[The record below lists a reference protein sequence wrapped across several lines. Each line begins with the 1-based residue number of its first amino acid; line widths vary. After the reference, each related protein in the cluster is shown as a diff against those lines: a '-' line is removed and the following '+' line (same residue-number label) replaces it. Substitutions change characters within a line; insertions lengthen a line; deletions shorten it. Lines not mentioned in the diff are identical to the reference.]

1 MAPKTIFLALL
12 TCILSLASIN
22 CKAQAFMP
30 IITNYNSFAY
40 HFGIQN
46 WSCTQ
51 DERGTMYFGN
61 NNGMLIFDGYE
72 WNKATLPNK
81 GIIRSLLADG
91 TRIYVG
97 SYTDFGYF
105 SRNNKGEM
113 TYHSLWPSQY
123 KSHNDEIWNII
134 KVNGHIYFQS
144 FCSYFDFDGKRVT
157 PHYNRKQLPF
167 WLYPVRNKVYAQLI
181 NGGVCRLQQGK
192 YQPLLP
198 AEALHADNVTGM
210 HALSNGRILLIT
222 HKQGLFL
229 MEGTKV
235 TPIHTNIDDVLA
247 QSLVNRTALLN
258 PNTLILGTIKNGVF
272 AIDLKTYKQ
281 IWHYNK
287 NNGLYNNTVLNLYVD
302 KGKNLWVAL
311 DNGIALIHTGL
322 PLSVMNMEGIGM
334 VYGMTI
340 ANNHM
345 YIATNQSV
353 WQYDMN
359 AHKVS
364 NVSGCEGQN
373 WYVEY
378 LGNQYFVG
386 NNNCIKTLDG
396 NRSISL
402 CSDINGS
409 TDIKEYHLFEQHAL
423 IESTYTNFRLFR
435 QDNGKWGKAKDI
447 SGFSAPIREFEIDN
461 TGVIWA
467 AHMSKGLYRLSLSKD
482 LSHFTHVEYY
492 PSLNKGPEE
501 MFHVMNISGRVVFS
515 YGGGLYTFDDIQKK
529 IVPYNGCGKLSKTGI
544 FASSF
549 IDKNQYWVLNNDGFW
564 LMQSNEQGAHP
575 RTFISNTIFGQ
586 EINSYGNAMYVHGN
600 STYFFLNDGIGKF
613 DGTPIGKTTNLYK
626 LYIKEVSTKDKDNTI
641 KYLSTVSTQGD
652 ITSWGNISFKLS
664 FPNFNNEKLLF
675 CYTLEGNGKT
685 LSETSSS
692 PTITYNNLGYGDYTF
707 TATVKDLSGEKLG
720 GQIVYKF
727 SNPTPFY
734 LSIYAWICYA
744 LLLYAGVYTYIRWHT
759 NKIVRRNQKIAA
771 AKLMA
776 QKMKTLEQER
786 IIAEQQKKLLENE
799 LELKGKETASM
810 AFDMLALKNSM
821 GGVKEQ
827 LLDGV
832 RRGTISTRDVNKI
845 LMQMKDKDTDLFWST
860 FQNNFD
866 LIHKRF
872 FRNLHEKYPELTA
885 NDMKICAL
893 LRLNLNTKDIA
904 NFTHLS
910 IRGVESV
917 RYRLRK
923 KLGIPTDKS
932 LTDFLIEFE

>member
-1 MAPKTIFLALL
+1 
-12 TCILSLASIN
+12 
-22 CKAQAFMP
+22 MP
-30 IITNYNSFAY
+30 IITNYNSFTY

-61 NNGMLIFDGYE
+61 NNGMLVFDGYE
-72 WNKATLPNK
+72 WNKFTLPNK

-91 TRIYVG
+91 NRIYVG

-105 SRNNKGEM
+105 TRNNKGEM

-157 PHYNRKQLPF
+157 PYYNSKQLPF
-167 WLYPVRNKVYAQLI
+167 WLYPIKGEVYAQLI
-181 NGGVCRLQQGK
+181 NGGICRLQQGK
-192 YQPLLP
+192 YQTAIP
-198 AEALHADNVTGM
+198 AEILHSDNVMGM
-210 HALSNGRILLIT
+210 YSLAQGKILLIT

-235 TPIHTNIDDVLA
+235 TPIHTNIDGELT

-258 PNTLILGTIKNGVF
+258 PHTLILGTIKNGVL
-272 AIDLKTYKQ
+272 AIDLRTFQKV
-281 IWHYNK
+281 WHYNK
-287 NNGLYNNTVLNLYVD
+287 TNGLYNNTVLNLIVD
-302 KGKNLWVAL
+302 KGRNLWVAL
-311 DNGIALIHTGL
+311 DNGISLIHTGL

-340 ANNHM
+340 NNNHM

-359 AHKVS
+359 AQKLT
-364 NVSGCEGQN
+364 NVLGCEGQN

-386 NNNCIKTLDG
+386 NNNCIKTVDG
-396 NRSISL
+396 TKSASL
-402 CSDINGS
+402 ISDINGS
-409 TDIKEYHLFEQHAL
+409 TDLKEYHLFEQHAL
-423 IESTYTNFRLFR
+423 IEATYTNFRIFH
-435 QDNGKWGKAKDI
+435 QDNGKWGTPKTI
-447 SGFSAPIREFEIDN
+447 SGFTAPIREFEIDN

-467 AHMSKGLYRLSLSKD
+467 AHMSKGLYRLTLSKD
-482 LSHFTHVEYY
+482 LSHFTHVQYY

-501 MFHVMNISGRVVFS
+501 MFHVMNINGRVVFS
-515 YGGGLYTFDDIQKK
+515 YGGGLYTFDDIHKK

-544 FASSF
+544 IASSF
-549 IDKNQYWVLNNDGFW
+549 IDKSQFWVLNNDGFW
-564 LMQSNEQGAHP
+564 LIQSNEQNGQP
-575 RTFISNTIFGQ
+575 QTFISNSIFGQ

-613 DGTPIGKTTNLYK
+613 EGKTISQKVGLYK
-626 LYIKEVSTKDKDNTI
+626 LYLKEVITKDKDNTV
-641 KYLSTVSTQGD
+641 KYLP
-652 ITSWGNISFKLS
+652 ITHEQEDVTSMGNVFFKLS
-664 FPNFNNEKLLF
+664 YPNFNNEKLKF
-675 CYTLEGNGKT
+675 CYTLKGNGQT
-685 LSETSSS
+685 LCETSNS
-692 PTITYNNLGYGDYTF
+692 PVISYNNLGYGDYTF
-707 TATVKDLSGEKLG
+707 TATVQNLSGEKLG
-720 GQIVYKF
+720 GQIIYKF
-727 SNPTPFY
+727 SYPTPFY
-734 LSIYAWICYA
+734 LSIWAWIGYA
-744 LLLYAGVYTYIRWHT
+744 FLLYVGVYTYIRWHT

-872 FRNLHEKYPELTA
+872 FRNLHEKYPELTT

>member
-1 MAPKTIFLALL
+1 MILKTLFYSFLI
-12 TCILSLASIN
+12 CFLSFANIS

-51 DERGTMYFGN
+51 DDRGTMYFGN

-72 WNKATLPNK
+72 WNRATLPNK

-91 TRIYVG
+91 ERIYVG

-105 SRNNKGEM
+105 SRNCKGNME
-113 TYHSLWPSQY
+113 YHSLWPSQY

-134 KVNGHIYFQS
+134 KVNDHIYFQS
-144 FCSYFDFDGKRVT
+144 FCSYFDFDGKQVT
-157 PHYNRKQLPF
+157 PYYNNKQLPF
-167 WLYPVRNKVYAQLI
+167 WLYPVHDKVYAQLT
-181 NGGVCRLQQGK
+181 NGGICLLKQGK
-192 YQPLLP
+192 YQPLIS
-198 AEALHADNVTGM
+198 AEQLHADNVMGIFP
-210 HALSNGRILLIT
+210 LSEGKTLLVT
-222 HKQGLFL
+222 HKQGLF
-229 MEGTKV
+229 MVDGTQV
-235 TPIHTNIDDVLA
+235 TPIHTNFDTELTY
-247 QSLVNRTALLN
+247 SLVNRTALLN
-258 PNTLILGTIKNGVF
+258 PHTLILGTIKNGVF
-272 AIDLKTYKQ
+272 AIDLRTFQKL
-281 IWHYNK
+281 WHYNK
-287 NNGLYNNTVLNLYVD
+287 TNGLYNNTVLNLYVD

-311 DNGIALIHTGL
+311 DNGISLIHTGL
-322 PLSVMNMEGIGM
+322 PLSVMDMEGIGM

-340 ANNHM
+340 ANDHM

-353 WQYDMN
+353 WQYDMK
-359 AHKVS
+359 AQKAT
-364 NVSGCEGQN
+364 NVSECEGQN
-373 WYVEY
+373 WYVEN
-378 LGNQYFVG
+378 LGNQLFVG
-386 NNNCIKTLDG
+386 NNSCIKTIEG
-396 NRSISL
+396 NKAASL
-402 CSDINGS
+402 TSETNGS
-409 TDIKEYHLFEQHAL
+409 TDLKEYHLFGQHAL
-423 IESTYTNFRLFR
+423 IESTYTNFRIFR
-435 QDNGKWGKAKDI
+435 PKNGKWGI
-447 SGFSAPIREFEIDN
+447 VQSINGFSAPIREFEIDN
-461 TGVIWA
+461 AGVIWA
-467 AHMSKGLYRLSLSKD
+467 AHMSKGLYRLTLSKD
-482 LSHFTHVEYY
+482 LSHFTNVQYY
-492 PSLNKGPEE
+492 ASLNKGPEE
-501 MFHVMNISGRVVFS
+501 MFHVMNINGRVIFS
-515 YGGGLYTFDDIQKK
+515 YGGSLYTYDDIRKK
-529 IVPYNGCGKLSKTGI
+529 IVPYSGCGKLSQTGI
-544 FASSF
+544 IASSF
-549 IDKNQYWVLNNDGFW
+549 IDKSQYWVLNNDGFW
-564 LMQSNEQGAHP
+564 LVQSNEQSGRP
-575 RTFISNTIFGQ
+575 KTFISNSIFGQ
-586 EINSYGNAMYVHGN
+586 EINSYGNAMYIHGN

-613 DGTPIGKTTNLYK
+613 DGKNIANKSGLYQ
-626 LYIKEVSTKDKDNTI
+626 LYIKEAITKDKDNTVQ
-641 KYLSTVSTQGD
+641 YLPISCNQQDV
-652 ITSWGNISFKLS
+652 TSMGNVSFKLS
-664 FPNFNNEKLLF
+664 YPNFDNEKLLF
-675 CYTLEGNGKT
+675 CYTLEGNGQT
-685 LSETSSS
+685 LTETSNLPQIS
-692 PTITYNNLGYGDYTF
+692 YNNLGYGNYTF
-707 TATVKDLSGEKLG
+707 TATVKNLSGEKLG
-720 GQIVYKF
+720 GQIAYKF
-727 SNPTPFY
+727 SYPTPFY
-734 LSIYAWICYA
+734 LSIWAWLCYA
-744 LLLYAGVYTYIRWHT
+744 LLLYACIHLYIRWHT

-776 QKMKTLEQER
+776 QKMKALEQER

-810 AFDMLALKNSM
+810 AFDMLAMKNSM

-832 RRGTISTRDVNKI
+832 RRGTISTRDVNRI